1 MIRMLLSCLV
11 CCTSFTC
18 PAAETLQPVGTVISK
33 IYLDSKKDIHIV
45 YSDGKEVRPPK
56 EEGQIS
62 CESFAV
68 AEDKQTAGWLVDDY
82 QTGSYAIPTTLVIYR
97 NGKVIQRVGNGF
109 AFGRWYFL
117 GGGSQ
122 VALSTNTVHGDVAP
136 NYELRDIKSNKV
148 IDHWQG
154 QLNEKSPE
162 WARGLSRP
170 N

>member
-1 MIRMLLSCLV
+1 MIRRLVSCLV
-11 CCTSFTC
+11 CCASFAC
-18 PAAETLQPVGTVISK
+18 AAAETFQLSGAVIFK
-33 IYLDSKKDIHIV
+33 IYLDAEKSIRIV
-45 YSDGKEVRPPK
+45 YSDGKEAHLPK

-82 QTGSYAIPTTLVIYR
+82 QTGSYAVPTTLIIYR

-109 AFGRWYFL
+109 VFGRWYFL

-122 VALSTNTVHGDVAP
+122 VAFSTNTAHGDVAP

-154 QLNEKSPE
+154 PLNEKSPQ
-162 WARGLSRP
+162 WARRLSKP